1 MTASRFNTLL
11 FSFGLCF
18 VTAVPTCLLAAEG
31 QKSKDTTIY
40 ASFNAEAFINRLEK
54 ACESIGL
61 SKERQDRLVALAKA
75 EPEKVNK
82 DISAALKGDPYL
94 RILVD
99 KQYTLPSTYEPPDL
113 VSLKDTAY
121 VTSKKGL
128 VLRRSAAESL
138 KTMAQEA
145 RKQGVTLVVS
155 STYRSFAYQKGV
167 YNRIVAE
174 MGKKAADRE
183 SAEPGHSQH
192 QLGLAVDFGSID
204 DSFAQTKAGKWLA
217 ENAARFGWSL
227 SYPHNFE
234 GVTGYRWESWHYRY
248 VGPQVSDVIQG
259 YFGGIQ
265 QYALEFLSRWERE

>member
-1 MTASRFNTLL
+1 MIAVRLKPLLLSVGFCLGTSIPAS
-11 FSFGLCF
+11 
-18 VTAVPTCLLAAEG
+18 VIAAEG
-31 QKSKDTTIY
+31 QKAKDTMVLT
-40 ASFNAEAFINRLEK
+40 SSTTTAFIDRLK
-54 ACESIGL
+54 KTCESIGL
-61 SKERQDRLVALAKA
+61 PQERMDHLLTLAKA
-75 EPEKVNK
+75 EPEKMNA
-82 DISAALKGDPYL
+82 DLSAALRVDPYL

-99 KQYTLPSTYEPPDL
+99 KQHGLSSTYEPPDL
-113 VSLKDTAY
+113 VPLQDRAY
-121 VTSKKGL
+121 VTSKKDL

-138 KTMAQEA
+138 KTMALEA

-174 MGKKAADRE
+174 LGKEAADRE

-217 ENAARFGWSL
+217 ENASRFGWSL
-227 SYPHNFE
+227 SYPHNLE
-234 GVTGYRWESWHYRY
+234 ALTGYRWESWHYRY
-248 VGPQVSDVIQG
+248 VGPQVNRVIEG

-265 QYALEFLSRWERE
+265 QYALEFLARWEKE